1 MPYIFD
7 LTIKDNLWK
16 ETILFMTA
24 FAISILSIDGF
35 AKYFEVKNNWSR
47 MRCRPEVMFFAWLFG
62 KDQKDNMEYCLENA
76 GLQVKQGNLV
86 DQLNIKINTD
96 IEKINKVVGTATTE
110 ITQISNEIKKIDSST
125 VNKAKNIAT
134 TIQANILALKEGM
147 QKIIAGL
154 VIANNMKNG
163 ILKTTQNTKLLTDN
177 LNKSLAKLNK

>member
-7 LTIKDNLWK
+7 LTVKDNLWR
-16 ETILFMTA
+16 ETILFMTV
-24 FAISILSIDGF
+24 FAISIFSIEGF
-35 AKYFEVKNNWSR
+35 GKYFEVKNNWSR

-86 DQLNIKINTD
+86 DPLIKNINTEIGKINT
-96 IEKINKVVGTATTE
+96 EVASKTVEINN
-110 ITQISNEIKKIDSST
+110 IRNEIKNIDSSM
-125 VNKAKNIAT
+125 VNKGKNIAT
-134 TIQANILALKEGM
+134 SIQANILALKEGM

-163 ILKTTQNTKLLTDN
+163 ILKTTQNTKRLTDN

>member
-16 ETILFMTA
+16 ETILFMTV
-24 FAISILSIDGF
+24 FTISILSIDGF

-47 MRCRPEVMFFAWLFG
+47 MRCRPEVMFFAWFFG

-96 IEKINKVVGTATTE
+96 FSKINKAVGDATKE
-110 ITQISNEIKKIDSST
+110 INQISNQIKQIDST
-125 VNKAKNIAT
+125 FINKGKNMAT
-134 TIQANILALKEGM
+134 TIQSNILALKEGM

-154 VIANNMKNG
+154 VIAKNMKNG
-163 ILKTTQNTKLLTDN
+163 ILKTTQNTKRLTDN

>member
-24 FAISILSIDGF
+24 FTISILSIDGF

-47 MRCRPEVMFFAWLFG
+47 MRCRPEVMFFAWFFG

-96 IEKINKVVGTATTE
+96 FGKINKAVGDATKE
-110 ITQISNEIKKIDSST
+110 INQISNEIKQIDST
-125 VNKAKNIAT
+125 FINKGKNIAT

-163 ILKTTQNTKLLTDN
+163 ILKTTQNTKRLTDN
-177 LNKSLAKLNK
+177 LNKSLSKLNK

>member
-24 FAISILSIDGF
+24 FTISILSIDGL

-47 MRCRPEVMFFAWLFG
+47 MRCRPEVMFFAWFFG
-62 KDQKDNMEYCLENA
+62 KDQKNNMEYCLENA

-96 IEKINKVVGTATTE
+96 IQKINKVVGTATKE
-110 ITQISNEIKKIDSST
+110 IDKISNEIKNIDSSF
-125 VNKAKNIAT
+125 VNKSKNIAT
-134 TIQANILALKEGM
+134 TIHANILALKEGM

-154 VIANNMKNG
+154 VIAKNMKNG
-163 ILKTTQNTKLLTDN
+163 ILKTTKNTRLLTDN
-177 LNKSLAKLNK
+177 LNKSLSKLNK

>member
-47 MRCRPEVMFFAWLFG
+47 MRCRPEVMFFAWLFD

-86 DQLNIKINTD
+86 DPLIKKINTD
-96 IEKINKVVGTATTE
+96 IEKINKVVGTVTKD
-110 ITQISNEIKKIDSST
+110 ITQISNEIKNIDST
-125 VNKAKNIAT
+125 FINKGKNIAT
-134 TIQANILALKEGM
+134 SIQANILALKEGM

-154 VIANNMKNG
+154 VIAKNMKNG

>member
-1 MPYIFD
+1 
-7 LTIKDNLWK
+7 
-16 ETILFMTA
+16 
-24 FAISILSIDGF
+24 LSIDGF

-96 IEKINKVVGTATTE
+96 IEKINKVVGTATKE
-110 ITQISNEIKKIDSST
+110 INQISNEIKNIDSST

-134 TIQANILALKEGM
+134 SIQANILALKEGM

-177 LNKSLAKLNK
+177 LNKSLAELNK

>member
-7 LTIKDNLWK
+7 LTVKDNLWR
-16 ETILFMTA
+16 ETILFMTV
-24 FAISILSIDGF
+24 FAISIFSIEGF
-35 AKYFEVKNNWSR
+35 GKYFEVKNNWSR

-86 DQLNIKINTD
+86 DPLIKKINTD
-96 IEKINKVVGTATTE
+96 IEKINTVVGTATKD
-110 ITQISNEIKKIDSST
+110 ITQISNEIKNIDST
-125 VNKAKNIAT
+125 FINKGKNIAT
-134 TIQANILALKEGM
+134 SIQANILALKEGM